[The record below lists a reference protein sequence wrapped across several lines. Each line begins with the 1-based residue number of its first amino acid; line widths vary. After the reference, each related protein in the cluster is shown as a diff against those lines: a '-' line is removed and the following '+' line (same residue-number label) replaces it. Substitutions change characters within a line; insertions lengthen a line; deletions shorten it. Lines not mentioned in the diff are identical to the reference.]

1 MGRLNPDGLS
11 GLHILTL
18 KQLEIEGLFTEV
30 ESQRVNLTG
39 VKEAQTKPIPFSAP
53 TCHVTLR
60 TLLTAVTAF

>member
-1 MGRLNPDGLS
+1 MGTLTPDGLS

-18 KQLEIEGLFTEV
+18 KELEMEGLFTEV
-30 ESQRVNLTG
+30 ESQRVNPTG
-39 VKEAQTKPIPFSAP
+39 VKETQTQPIPFWAP